1 MRTAISRVNCALGIS
16 GAKSIINVKTKKMA
30 LNFIPCLHIILG
42 EHAILMSV
50 FIKKIGKTRY
60 ANCFNASDYLI

>member
-16 GAKSIINVKTKKMA
+16 GAKSIINVKNKMA
-30 LNFIPCLHIILG
+30 LNFIPCLQIILG